1 MAKTLSYVLMDP
13 TKNQTILVETPVPVQ
28 EQPAVA
34 ARLMQEEPSAEQAG
48 FLSVPADVSS
58 SAPAITL
65 HMAGGDFCGNAA
77 MSAAVF
83 YAMHAG
89 MTNGRVAI
97 QVSGTPDPV
106 TVIVSARPEDG
117 LWEGIVDMPRPLSME
132 RKTLSLKQAAFPEDQ
147 SFFPETCV
155 LPVVTFRGITHILLD
170 GDPPVEKEKEK
181 AEMLAKVWCTDLQ
194 ADALGL
200 LFLNEKKSSLTPL
213 VYVKT
218 ADTLFWENSCASGTT
233 AAGAWLARETGQP
246 VNHIFRQ
253 PGGTLEI
260 SAEPDGPLLLKGT
273 VRCQYRK
280 TVVL

>member
-1 MAKTLSYVLMDP
+1 MTKTLSYVLMDP
-13 TKNQTILVETPVPVQ
+13 TKNQTILVETPVPVP

-58 SAPAITL
+58 SSPAISL
-65 HMAGGDFCGNAA
+65 RMAGGEFCGNAA
-77 MSAAVF
+77 MSAAVY
-83 YAMHAG
+83 YAMHAE
-89 MTNGRVAI
+89 MTKGRVAV

-106 TVIVSARPEDG
+106 TVTVSARPEDG

-132 RKTLSLKQAAFPEDQ
+132 RKTLSLKQTAFPEDQ
-147 SFFPETCV
+147 GLFQETCAF
-155 LPVVTFRGITHILLD
+155 PVVTFRGITHILLD
-170 GDPPVEKEKEK
+170 RDPPLESERET
-181 AEMLAKVWCTDLQ
+181 AEILAKTWCTDLQ

-233 AAGAWLARETGQP
+233 AAGAWLAKETRQP
-246 VNHIFRQ
+246 VNRIFRQ

>member
-1 MAKTLSYVLMDP
+1 MTSTLSYVLMDP

-34 ARLMQEEPSAEQAG
+34 AKLMQEEPSAEQAG
-48 FLSVPADVSS
+48 FLSVPEDVSS
-58 SAPAITL
+58 SSPAISL
-65 HMAGGDFCGNAA
+65 RMAGGEFCGNAT
-77 MSAAVF
+77 MSAAVY
-83 YAMHAG
+83 YAMHAE
-89 MTNGRVAI
+89 MTKGRVAV

-106 TVIVSARPEDG
+106 NVTVSALPEDG
-117 LWEGIVDMPRPLSME
+117 LWEGIVDMPQPQSLE
-132 RKTLSLKQAAFPEDQ
+132 RKTLSLKQAVFPKDQSVFPEA
-147 SFFPETCV
+147 CA

-170 GDPPVEKEKEK
+170 GDPPVENERET
-181 AEMLAKVWCTDLQ
+181 AEILAKAWCTDLQ

-213 VYVKT
+213 VYVKA